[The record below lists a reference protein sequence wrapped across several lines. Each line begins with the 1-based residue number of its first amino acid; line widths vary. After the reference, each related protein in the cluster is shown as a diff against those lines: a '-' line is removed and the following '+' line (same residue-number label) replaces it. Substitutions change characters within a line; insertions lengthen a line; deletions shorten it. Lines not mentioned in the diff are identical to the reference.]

1 MYLVYVLPICCNV
14 LMLKI
19 LVQVSFNFC
28 FILDACLKIL
38 NYTHWNDFFFFCILF
53 FERRT
58 DISVDKHM
66 DLFNTFR
73 VMHINDSEPNFVAFG

>member
-1 MYLVYVLPICCNV
+1 MI
-14 LMLKI
+14 
-19 LVQVSFNFC
+19 
-28 FILDACLKIL
+28 
-38 NYTHWNDFFFFCILF
+38 FFFFCILF

-73 VMHINDSEPNFVAFG
+73 VMHINDSEPNFVAFGWIACWDGLRKVGGESGGDEQLKRERSNMWF

>member
-1 MYLVYVLPICCNV
+1 MI
-14 LMLKI
+14 
-19 LVQVSFNFC
+19 
-28 FILDACLKIL
+28 
-38 NYTHWNDFFFFCILF
+38 FFFFCILF